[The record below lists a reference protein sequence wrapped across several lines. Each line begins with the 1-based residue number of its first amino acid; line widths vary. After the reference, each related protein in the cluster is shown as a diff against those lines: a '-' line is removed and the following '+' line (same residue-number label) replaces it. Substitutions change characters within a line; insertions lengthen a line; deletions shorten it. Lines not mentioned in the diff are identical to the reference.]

1 LRERFGVAITF
12 LLLLGFLPAAH
23 AQSEVTLLVPA
34 PTRVALDKIIAVFE
48 MKTGNK
54 VTVTNG
60 TTLGTKQQV
69 AKGDA
74 FDVPVMQPPYDEA
87 LASGNLIAN
96 SGRTIASFVEG
107 VCVKKGAPKPD
118 ISSADAIKRL
128 LLGAKSIDYPDPAA
142 GSAGVRVVQAFEKL
156 GITEQM
162 KSKAK
167 VVANSG
173 PAQMDVANGDVD
185 LCLAYLSDLRNPGI
199 EAVGPLPFDIFAPND
214 MVGFVSSHAKDP
226 KASLALLDFLSA
238 PDVADMYTSAGMK
251 PGRTH

>member
-1 LRERFGVAITF
+1 VRHLLGVAIV
-12 LLLLGFLPAAH
+12 LVLLLGILPAAY

-34 PTRVALDKIIAVFE
+34 PMRVALDKIIPLFE

-87 LASGNLIAN
+87 LASGNVVVS
-96 SGRTIASFVEG
+96 SGRTIASFVEA

-118 ISSADAIKRL
+118 ISSADAIRRL
-128 LLGAKSIDYPDPAA
+128 LLGAKSIDYSDPAA
-142 GSAGVRVVQAFEKL
+142 GSAGVRVVEAFQKL

-162 KSKAK
+162 KAKAK
-167 VVANSG
+167 IVPNSG
-173 PAQMDVANGDVD
+173 PAQMDVATGDAE

-199 EAVGPLPFDIFAPND
+199 DAVGPLPFDIFAPND

-226 KASLALLDFLSA
+226 KASLALLDFLSS
-238 PDVADMYTSAGMK
+238 PDVADIYMSAGMK
-251 PGRTH
+251 PGHSR

>member
-1 LRERFGVAITF
+1 MKQP
-12 LLLLGFLPAAH
+12 LGFAIVLSLVLGILPAAH

-34 PTRVALDKIIAVFE
+34 PTRVALDKIIPIFE

-69 AKGDA
+69 AKGDP

-87 LASGNLIAN
+87 LASGNVVVN

-142 GSAGVRVVQAFEKL
+142 GSAGVRVVEAFQKL

-162 KSKAK
+162 KATAK
-167 VVANSG
+167 VVKNSG
-173 PAQMDVANGDVD
+173 PAQMDVANGDAD

-214 MVGFVSSHAKDP
+214 MVGFVSSHAEDP
-226 KASLALLDFLSA
+226 KASLALLDFLSS
-238 PDVADMYTSAGMK
+238 PEVADMYTAAGMK

>member
-1 LRERFGVAITF
+1 MRYLIAFAVAVS
-12 LLLLGFLPAAH
+12 LLFAISPAAR

-48 MKTGNK
+48 SKTGDK

-87 LASGNLIAN
+87 LASGNVIAN

-128 LLGAKSIDYPDPAA
+128 LLGAKAITYPDPAA
-142 GSAGVRVVQAFEKL
+142 GSAGVRITEAFQKL
-156 GITEQM
+156 GITDQM
-162 KSKAK
+162 KAK
-167 VVANSG
+167 STITPNSG
-173 PAQMDVANGDVD
+173 PAQMMVANGQVD

-199 EAVGPLPFDIFAPND
+199 DAIGPLPTDIFPPND
-214 MVGFVSSHAKDP
+214 MVGFVSTHAKDP
-226 KASLALLDFLSA
+226 AASKAFLDFLSS
-238 PDVADMYTSAGMK
+238 PEVASMYTAAGMQ
-251 PGRTH
+251 PGRR